1 VEEQGCNGASMME
14 ADRLGLQRSGVSRRV
29 MNSEV
34 VCGVLGAVGDVLLRM
49 VAELGVPMRSLVA
62 SILLG
67 RVDVWYS
74 DLCVKRVDVNMLSCD
89 EVKVLCQLF
98 NDLKNFFNNTVHS
111 GTCHVDTNE
120 LRMLIGEIDKVKG
133 ELCVGYE

>member
-1 VEEQGCNGASMME
+1 
-14 ADRLGLQRSGVSRRV
+14 
-29 MNSEV
+29 MNNEV
-34 VCGVLGAVGDVLLRM
+34 ICGVLGSVGDVLLRI
-49 VAELGVPMRSLVA
+49 VAELGVPMRSLAA

-74 DLCVKRVDVNMLSCD
+74 DLCVKRVDVNMLSRD

-111 GTCHVDTNE
+111 GACHVNTSE
-120 LRMLIGEIDKVKG
+120 LKMLIGEIDKVRRG
-133 ELCVGYE
+133 LCVGYE